1 MDESPGTVDITNLVS
16 TLQSTFVT
24 WATAYVVAQTIA
36 IPYMTW
42 IALPF
47 VNYIY
52 KSLVGWLL
60 GILSNST
67 VMMAFFMNT
76 AIKKAS
82 QAQDYLDA
90 VNAKNS
96 LPNTVTQAQY
106 KQYEQNEISA
116 FNSLVSLTS

>member
-1 MDESPGTVDITNLVS
+1 
-16 TLQSTFVT
+16 
-24 WATAYVVAQTIA
+24 VAQTIA

>member
-1 MDESPGTVDITNLVS
+1 LDESPGTVDVTNLVA
-16 TLQSTFVT
+16 TLQSTFVN

-36 IPYMTW
+36 IPYLSW
-42 IALPF
+42 IAMPF

-60 GILSNST
+60 GILSRST